1 MKNKVKFK
9 IGLTK
14 KVLLCCLLSLS
25 LVACTNSKYEE
36 KETVDATVRIAYNTD
51 DKVIKVSNVII
62 KCNDAYYGVSVN
74 DSINFNNNNNYFTTG
89 SGLRVMITSDKLKTG
104 SLSANDTYT
113 ASAMI
118 EDGVYLYASGD
129 EEKVKEVFDNV
140 FKTNREVY
148 TFLNHDIDP
157 EWMKE
162 VNITDDVIS
171 FSNGINTIY
180 AYQND
185 GSLSDGCIK
194 GRIEP
199 TVFMKALRGIDLP
212 ITYPEDTR
220 DRIDYIPYGLE
231 EYEHYTNE
239 GYTPYSVYAPQEL
252 TTVTEKVVNIELKKE
267 VNSAEK
273 EMTNYILLANNDED
287 VLDLFD
293 DRNNHDQTLY
303 SFSIP
308 RGNTDVLDINSDINL
323 SDKKDIAKDVINSDN
338 RYHFGILTSKDED
351 GHFYTTPY
359 NSKWNRVNAD
369 GYYVDTK
376 IAYSGGQISFTIAN
390 NMIGKNVIPTIKY
403 SVPTYYSKTEIDNKV
418 KNAKESFESLSTKN
432 YCFNEINECNFAIDY
447 YYASPPNEFSL
458 HGGNESIAY
467 FLETPIEYA
476 STEFNY
482 IQPNDYGYSL
492 NSDGIFKIYKFINTD
507 QRYDNEEKY
516 KFEKG
521 LYTNISFNYD
531 AQTNEFDFIGK
542 EGLLQTCQETAF
554 NGFAAIPE
562 NYGDYQYDMRGT
574 K

>member
-1 MKNKVKFK
+1 MKK
-9 IGLTK
+9 IILY
-14 KVLLCCLLSLS
+14 LFLCLL
-25 LVACTNSKYEE
+25 LVGCTSSKYEE
-36 KETVDATVRIAYNTD
+36 KGTVDATTRIAYNTD
-51 DKVIKVSNVII
+51 DKAIKVSNVII
-62 KCNDAYYGVSVN
+62 RCNDAYYGVSVN
-74 DSINFNNNNNYFTTG
+74 DSINFNNKNNYFTTG
-89 SGLRVMITSDKLKTG
+89 SGLKVMITSDKLNTG
-104 SLSANDTYT
+104 STSNDNTYT
-113 ASAMI
+113 ASTMI

-129 EEKVKEVFDNV
+129 EAKVKEVFNNV

-148 TFLNHDIDP
+148 TFLNHDINP

-212 ITYPEDTR
+212 ITYPENTQ

-231 EYEHYTNE
+231 EYEHYINE

-308 RGNTDVLDINSDINL
+308 SGNTDVLDINSDINL
-323 SDKKDIAKDVINSDN
+323 SDKRDIAKDIINSDN

-359 NSKWNRVNAD
+359 NSKWNKVNAD

-376 IAYSGGQISFTIAN
+376 IIYADDFVNFTIAN
-390 NMIGKNVIPTIKY
+390 NMVGKNVIPTIKY

-418 KNAKESFESLSTKN
+418 KNAKESFKSLSTKN
-432 YCFNEINECNFAIDY
+432 YCYNDINGCNYATDY
-447 YYASPPNEFSL
+447 YYASSPDEFSL
-458 HGGNESIAY
+458 HGGNESFAY
-467 FLETPIEYA
+467 FLEAPINYLAA
-476 STEFNY
+476 SFNY

-492 NSDGIFKIYKFINTD
+492 NNEGVFKIYKFLNTD
-507 QRYDNEEKY
+507 QRYDNEK
-516 KFEKG
+516 
-521 LYTNISFNYD
+521 NINLKKVC
-531 AQTNEFDFIGK
+531 AQT
-542 EGLLQTCQETAF
+542 
-554 NGFAAIPE
+554 
-562 NYGDYQYDMRGT
+562 
-574 K
+574 

>member
-89 SGLRVMITSDKLKTG
+89 SGLKVMITSDKLKTG

-148 TFLNHDIDP
+148 TFLNHDINP

-162 VNITDDVIS
+162 VNITDNVIS
-171 FSNGINTIY
+171 FSNGVNTIY

-212 ITYPEDTR
+212 ITYPEDTQ

-273 EMTNYILLANNDED
+273 EMANYILLANNDKD
-287 VLDLFD
+287 ILDLFN

-308 RGNTDVLDINSDINL
+308 TGKTDVLDINSDINL
-323 SDKKDIAKDVINSDN
+323 SDKKDIAKDVVNSDN

-359 NSKWNRVNAD
+359 NSKWNRVNAE

-376 IAYSGGQISFTIAN
+376 IAYADSLKNFTIAN
-390 NMIGKNVIPTIKY
+390 NMVGKVVIPTIKY
-403 SVPTYYSKTEIDNKV
+403 SIPSYYGKSEADNSVPMAINSFNSL
-418 KNAKESFESLSTKN
+418 KEKG
-432 YCFNEINECNFAIDY
+432 YCFNKINGCNFPFDY
-447 YYASPPNEFSL
+447 YYASDLKVFSL
-458 HGGNESIAY
+458 HGENDTFDF
-467 FLETPIEYA
+467 FLNSPP
-476 STEFNY
+476 STSRGIFNY
-482 IQPNDYGYSL
+482 IQSGDYAYRL
-492 NSDGIFKIYKFINTD
+492 NSNGTFDIFRFTNTS
-507 QRYDNEEKY
+507 QLYDKDNG
-516 KFEKG
+516 FDKG
-521 LYTNISFNYD
+521 LNTMIEFDTNENPEMFNYD
-531 AQTNEFDFIGK
+531 IDGYLN
-542 EGLLQTCQETAF
+542 TCQETGYNAF
-554 NGFAAIPE
+554 TAYSNIHG
-562 NYGDYQYDMRGT
+562 NYQYDMRGT

>member
-1 MKNKVKFK
+1 MENKVKFK

-36 KETVDATVRIAYNTD
+36 KGTVDATVRIAYNTD

-62 KCNDAYYGVSVN
+62 RCNDAYYGVSVN
-74 DSINFNNNNNYFTTG
+74 DSINFNNKNNYFTTG
-89 SGLRVMITSDKLKTG
+89 SGLKVMITSDKLNTG
-104 SLSANDTYT
+104 STSNDNTYT
-113 ASAMI
+113 ASTMI

-129 EEKVKEVFDNV
+129 KEKVEEVFNNV

-148 TFLNHDIDP
+148 TFLNHDINP

-212 ITYPEDTR
+212 ITYPEDTQ
-220 DRIDYIPYGLE
+220 DRIDYIPYGIE

-252 TTVTEKVVNIELKKE
+252 TTVSEMVVNIELKKE
-267 VNSAEK
+267 VNSAGK

-287 VLDLFD
+287 ILDLFD

-308 RGNTDVLDINSDINL
+308 TGKTDVLDINSEVNL

-338 RYHFGILTSKDED
+338 RYHFGILTSKDKD
-351 GHFYTTPY
+351 GRFYTTPY

-376 IAYSGGQISFTIAN
+376 IAYSGSQISFTIAN

-403 SVPTYYSKTEIDNKV
+403 SIPTYYSKNEIDNNV
-418 KNAKESFESLSTKN
+418 KNAEESFESLSTKN
-432 YCFNEINECNFAIDY
+432 YCYNDINGCNFAEDY
-447 YYASPPNEFSL
+447 YYASSPSEFSL
-458 HGGNESIAY
+458 HGGTESFAY
-467 FLETPIEYA
+467 FLEIPLLHSSA
-476 STEFNY
+476 SFNS

-492 NSDGIFKIYKFINTD
+492 NKDGNFKIYKFIGTV
-507 QRYDNEEKY
+507 QEYDAENGY
-516 KFEKG
+516 NFEKG
-521 LYTNISFNYD
+521 LNTIISFNYD
-531 AQTNEFDFIGK
+531 AQTNDFDFIEK
-542 EGLLQTCQETAF
+542 EGLLQTCQETAL

-562 NYGDYQYDMRGT
+562 IYGDYQYNMRGT

>member
-1 MKNKVKFK
+1 MKK
-9 IGLTK
+9 IILY
-14 KVLLCCLLSLS
+14 LFLCLM
-25 LVACTNSKYEE
+25 LVGCTNSKHEE
-36 KETVDATVRIAYNTD
+36 KGTVDATVRIAYNTD

-74 DSINFNNNNNYFTTG
+74 GSINFNNKNNYFTTG
-89 SGLRVMITSDKLKTG
+89 SGLKVMITSDKLNTG
-104 SLSANDTYT
+104 STSNDDIYT
-113 ASAMI
+113 ASTMI

-129 EEKVKEVFDNV
+129 KEKVEEVFNNV
-140 FKTNREVY
+140 FKTNREAY
-148 TFLNHDIDP
+148 TFLNHDINP

-162 VNITDDVIS
+162 VNITNDVIS
-171 FSNGINTIY
+171 FSNGVNTIY

-212 ITYPEDTR
+212 ITYPEDTQ
-220 DRIDYIPYGLE
+220 DRIDYIPYGIE

-239 GYTPYSVYAPQEL
+239 GYTPYSVYTPQEL
-252 TTVTEKVVNIELKKE
+252 TTVSEMVVNIELKKE

-287 VLDLFD
+287 ILDLFD

-308 RGNTDVLDINSDINL
+308 SGNTDVLDINSDIDL
-323 SDKKDIAKDVINSDN
+323 SDKKDIAKDVVNSDN

-376 IAYSGGQISFTIAN
+376 IDYADSPANFIIAN
-390 NMIGKNVIPTIKY
+390 NMVGKVVIPTIKFSIPSY
-403 SVPTYYSKTEIDNKV
+403 YGKSEADNSVPMAINSFNSL
-418 KNAKESFESLSTKN
+418 KEKG
-432 YCFNEINECNFAIDY
+432 YCFNKINNCNFASDY
-447 YYASPPNEFSL
+447 YYASELKVFSL
-458 HGGNESIAY
+458 HGGNDSFEY
-467 FLETPIEYA
+467 FLTSPISYVGA
-476 STEFNY
+476 QFNY
-482 IQPNDYGYSL
+482 IQSGDYAYRLNSNGAFNIFKFTNTSQLYDKDYGF
-492 NSDGIFKIYKFINTD
+492 D
-507 QRYDNEEKY
+507 
-516 KFEKG
+516 KG
-521 LYTNISFNYD
+521 LNTMIEFDTNENPEMFNYD
-531 AQTNEFDFIGK
+531 IDGYLN
-542 EGLLQTCQETAF
+542 TCQETGNNAF
-554 NGFAAIPE
+554 TAYSNIHG
-562 NYGDYQYDMRGT
+562 NYLYDMRGT

>member
-1 MKNKVKFK
+1 MKNRVKFK
-9 IGLTK
+9 IGLIK
-14 KVLLCCLLSLS
+14 KALLCCLLSLS

-36 KETVDATVRIAYNTD
+36 RGTVDATTRVAYNTD
-51 DKVIKVSNVII
+51 DRVIKVSNVII
-62 KCNDAYYGVSVN
+62 KCNDAYYGVTVN
-74 DSINFNNNNNYFTTG
+74 DSVNFNNKNNYFTTG

-104 SLSANDTYT
+104 SLSTNDTYT

-148 TFLNHDIDP
+148 TFLNHDINP

-171 FSNGINTIY
+171 FSNGVNTIY

-212 ITYPEDTR
+212 ITYPEDTQ

-293 DRNNHDQTLY
+293 DRNNHDQSLY

-308 RGNTDVLDINSDINL
+308 SGKTELLDINSDINL
-323 SDKKDIAKDVINSDN
+323 SDKKDIAKDVVNSDN

-376 IAYSGGQISFTIAN
+376 IAYSGDQISFTIAN

>member
-1 MKNKVKFK
+1 MKK
-9 IGLTK
+9 IILS
-14 KVLLCCLLSLS
+14 LFLCLL
-25 LVACTNSKYEE
+25 LVACTSSKYEE
-36 KETVDATVRIAYNTD
+36 KGTVDATVRIAYNTD

-62 KCNDAYYGVSVN
+62 KCNDAYYGVTVN
-74 DSINFNNNNNYFTTG
+74 DSINFNNKNNYFTTS
-89 SGLRVMITSDKLKTG
+89 SGLKVMITSDKLKTG
-104 SLSANDTYT
+104 SLSTNDTFT
-113 ASAMI
+113 ASTMI

-148 TFLNHDIDP
+148 TFLNHDINP

-171 FSNGINTIY
+171 FSNGVNTIY

-212 ITYPEDTR
+212 ITYPENTQ

-287 VLDLFD
+287 VLDLFN
-293 DRNNHDQTLY
+293 DRNNHNQTLY
-303 SFSIP
+303 SLSVSS
-308 RGNTDVLDINSDINL
+308 GNTDVLDINSNINL
-323 SDKKDIAKDVINSDN
+323 SDKKNIAKDVINSDN
-338 RYHFGILTSKDED
+338 RYHFGISTSKDED

-376 IAYSGGQISFTIAN
+376 IAYADSLKNFTIAN
-390 NMIGKNVIPTIKY
+390 NMVGKVVIPTIKY
-403 SVPTYYSKTEIDNKV
+403 SIPSYYGKSEADNSVPMAINSFNSL
-418 KNAKESFESLSTKN
+418 KEKG
-432 YCFNEINECNFAIDY
+432 YCFNEINGCNFPFDY
-447 YYASPPNEFSL
+447 YYASDLKVFSL
-458 HGGNESIAY
+458 HGENDTFDF
-467 FLETPIEYA
+467 FLNSPP
-476 STEFNY
+476 STSRGIFNY
-482 IQPNDYGYSL
+482 IQSGDYAYRL
-492 NSDGIFKIYKFINTD
+492 NSNGTFDIFRFTNTS
-507 QRYDNEEKY
+507 QLYDKDNG
-516 KFEKG
+516 FDKG
-521 LYTNISFNYD
+521 LNTMIEFDTNENPEMFNYD
-531 AQTNEFDFIGK
+531 IDGYLN
-542 EGLLQTCQETAF
+542 TCQETGYNAF
-554 NGFAAIPE
+554 TAYSNIHG
-562 NYGDYQYDMRGT
+562 NYQYDMRGT

>member
-1 MKNKVKFK
+1 MENKVKFK

-36 KETVDATVRIAYNTD
+36 KGTVDATVRIAYNTD

-62 KCNDAYYGVSVN
+62 RCNDAYYGVSVN
-74 DSINFNNNNNYFTTG
+74 DSINFNNKNNYFTTG
-89 SGLRVMITSDKLKTG
+89 SGLKVMITSDKLNTG
-104 SLSANDTYT
+104 STSNDDTYT
-113 ASAMI
+113 ASTMI

-129 EEKVKEVFDNV
+129 KEKVEEVFNNV

-148 TFLNHDIDP
+148 TFLNHDINP

-162 VNITDDVIS
+162 INITDDVIS
-171 FSNGINTIY
+171 FSNGVNTIY

-212 ITYPEDTR
+212 ITYPEDTQ
-220 DRIDYIPYGLE
+220 DRIDYI
-231 EYEHYTNE
+231 NE

-252 TTVTEKVVNIELKKE
+252 TTVSEMVVNIELKKE

-287 VLDLFD
+287 ILDLFD
-293 DRNNHDQTLY
+293 DRNNHDQTIY

-308 RGNTDVLDINSDINL
+308 TGKTDVLDINSGINL
-323 SDKKDIAKDVINSDN
+323 SDKKEIAKDVINSDN

-351 GHFYTTPY
+351 GRFYTTPY

-376 IAYSGGQISFTIAN
+376 IDYADSPANFTIAN
-390 NMIGKNVIPTIKY
+390 NMVGKVVIPTIKFSIPSY
-403 SVPTYYSKTEIDNKV
+403 YGKSEADNSVPMAINSFSSL
-418 KNAKESFESLSTKN
+418 KEKG
-432 YCFNEINECNFAIDY
+432 YCFNKINNCNFASDY
-447 YYASPPNEFSL
+447 YYASELKVFSL
-458 HGGNESIAY
+458 HGGNDSFEY
-467 FLETPIEYA
+467 FLTSPISYVGA
-476 STEFNY
+476 QFNY
-482 IQPNDYGYSL
+482 IQSGDYAYRLNSNGMFNIFRFTNTSQLYDKDYGF
-492 NSDGIFKIYKFINTD
+492 D
-507 QRYDNEEKY
+507 
-516 KFEKG
+516 KG
-521 LYTNISFNYD
+521 LNTMIEFDTNESPEMFNYD
-531 AQTNEFDFIGK
+531 IDGYLN
-542 EGLLQTCQETAF
+542 TCQETGNNAF
-554 NGFAAIPE
+554 TAYSNIHG
-562 NYGDYQYDMRGT
+562 NYQYDMRGT

>member
-62 KCNDAYYGVSVN
+62 KCNDAYYGVGVN
-74 DSINFNNNNNYFTTG
+74 DSINFNNKNNYFTTG
-89 SGLRVMITSDKLKTG
+89 SGLKIMITSDKLNTG
-104 SLSANDTYT
+104 STSNDDIYT
-113 ASAMI
+113 ASTMI

-129 EEKVKEVFDNV
+129 KEKVEEVFNNV

-148 TFLNHDIDP
+148 TFLNHDINP

-171 FSNGINTIY
+171 FSNGVNTIY

-212 ITYPEDTR
+212 ITYPEDTQ
-220 DRIDYIPYGLE
+220 DRIDYIPYGIE

-273 EMTNYILLANNDED
+273 EMTNYILLASNDED

-293 DRNNHDQTLY
+293 ERNNHDQTLY

-308 RGNTDVLDINSDINL
+308 SGNTDVLDINSDINL

-376 IAYSGGQISFTIAN
+376 IAYADVSKDFTIAN
-390 NMIGKNVIPTIKY
+390 NMVGKVVIPTIKY
-403 SVPTYYSKTEIDNKV
+403 SIPSYYGKSEADNSVPMAINSFNSL
-418 KNAKESFESLSTKN
+418 KEKG
-432 YCFNEINECNFAIDY
+432 YCFNKINGCNFPFDY
-447 YYASPPNEFSL
+447 YYASDLNAFSL
-458 HGGNESIAY
+458 HGENDTFAF
-467 FLETPIEYA
+467 FLNSPP
-476 STEFNY
+476 STSRGIFNY
-482 IQPNDYGYSL
+482 IQSGDYAYRL
-492 NSDGIFKIYKFINTD
+492 NSNGTFDIFRFTNTS
-507 QRYDNEEKY
+507 QLYDKDNG
-516 KFEKG
+516 FDKG
-521 LYTNISFNYD
+521 LNTMIEFDTNENPEMFNYD
-531 AQTNEFDFIGK
+531 IDGYLN
-542 EGLLQTCQETAF
+542 TCQETGYNAF
-554 NGFAAIPE
+554 TAYSNIHG
-562 NYGDYQYDMRGT
+562 NYQYDMRGT

>member
-1 MKNKVKFK
+1 MENKVKFK

-36 KETVDATVRIAYNTD
+36 KGTVDATIRIAYNTD

-62 KCNDAYYGVSVN
+62 KCNDAYYGVTVN
-74 DSINFNNNNNYFTTG
+74 DSVNFNNKNNYFTTG
-89 SGLRVMITSDKLKTG
+89 SGLSVMITSDKLNTG
-104 SLSANDTYT
+104 STSNDDIYT
-113 ASAMI
+113 ASTMI

-129 EEKVKEVFDNV
+129 KEKVEEVFNNV

-171 FSNGINTIY
+171 FSNGTSTIY
-180 AYQND
+180 AYQNN

-212 ITYPEDTR
+212 ITYPEDTQ
-220 DRIDYIPYGLE
+220 DRIDYIPYGIE

-273 EMTNYILLANNDED
+273 EMTNYIILANNDED

-308 RGNTDVLDINSDINL
+308 TGKTDVLDINSNINL
-323 SDKKDIAKDVINSDN
+323 SDKKDIAKDIINSDN

-359 NSKWNRVNAD
+359 NSKWNRVNAN

-376 IAYSGGQISFTIAN
+376 IAYADVSVDFVIAN
-390 NMIGKNVIPTIKY
+390 NMVGKVVIPTIKY
-403 SVPTYYSKTEIDNKV
+403 SIPSYYGKSEVDISVPMAINSFDSL
-418 KNAKESFESLSTKN
+418 KEKG
-432 YCFNEINECNFAIDY
+432 YCFNEINNCNFPFDY
-447 YYASPPNEFSL
+447 YYAGELKAFSL
-458 HGGNESIAY
+458 HGGNNSFGY
-467 FLETPIEYA
+467 FLSSPMSYVSAQFNFIQSGDYA
-476 STEFNY
+476 YRLKSNGTFN
-482 IQPNDYGYSL
+482 IFRFT
-492 NSDGIFKIYKFINTD
+492 NSS
-507 QRYDNEEKY
+507 QLYDKDHG
-516 KFEKG
+516 FDKG
-521 LYTNISFNYD
+521 LNTMIEFDTNESPEMFNYD
-531 AQTNEFDFIGK
+531 IDGYLN
-542 EGLLQTCQETAF
+542 TCQETGYNAF
-554 NGFAAIPE
+554 TMYSIIHGN
-562 NYGDYQYDMRGT
+562 YQYDMRGA

>member
-1 MKNKVKFK
+1 MENKVKFK

-36 KETVDATVRIAYNTD
+36 KGTVDATARIAYNTD

-74 DSINFNNNNNYFTTG
+74 DSINFNNKNNYFTTG
-89 SGLRVMITSDKLKTG
+89 SGLKVMITSDKLNTG
-104 SLSANDTYT
+104 STSNDDTYT

-129 EEKVKEVFDNV
+129 KEKVEEIFNNV

-148 TFLNHDIDP
+148 TFLNHDINH

-162 VNITDDVIS
+162 VNITNDVIS
-171 FSNGINTIY
+171 FSNGVNTIY

-212 ITYPEDTR
+212 ITHPENTQ

-287 VLDLFD
+287 VLDLFN
-293 DRNNHDQTLY
+293 DRNNHNQTLY

-308 RGNTDVLDINSDINL
+308 NGKTELLNFNSNINL
-323 SDKKDIAKDVINSDN
+323 SDKKNIAKDVVNSDN

-376 IAYSGGQISFTIAN
+376 IAYADSLKNFTIAN
-390 NMIGKNVIPTIKY
+390 NMVGKVVIPTIKY
-403 SVPTYYSKTEIDNKV
+403 SIPSYYGKSEADNSVPMAINSFNSL
-418 KNAKESFESLSTKN
+418 KEKG
-432 YCFNEINECNFAIDY
+432 YCFNEINGCNFPFDY
-447 YYASPPNEFSL
+447 YYASDLKVFSL
-458 HGGNESIAY
+458 HGENDTFDF
-467 FLETPIEYA
+467 FLNSPP
-476 STEFNY
+476 STSRGIFNY
-482 IQPNDYGYSL
+482 IQSGDYAYRL
-492 NSDGIFKIYKFINTD
+492 NSNGTFDIFRFTNTS
-507 QRYDNEEKY
+507 QLYDKDNG
-516 KFEKG
+516 FDKG
-521 LYTNISFNYD
+521 LNTMIEFDTNENPEMFNYD
-531 AQTNEFDFIGK
+531 IDGYLN
-542 EGLLQTCQETAF
+542 TCQETGYNAF
-554 NGFAAIPE
+554 TAYSNIHG
-562 NYGDYQYDMRGT
+562 NYQYDMRGT

>member
-1 MKNKVKFK
+1 MKK
-9 IGLTK
+9 IILS
-14 KVLLCCLLSLS
+14 LFLCLL
-25 LVACTNSKYEE
+25 LVACTSSKYEE
-36 KETVDATVRIAYNTD
+36 KGTVDATVRIAYNTD

-62 KCNDAYYGVSVN
+62 KCNDAYYGVTVN
-74 DSINFNNNNNYFTTG
+74 DSINFNNKNNYFTTS
-89 SGLRVMITSDKLKTG
+89 SGLKVMITSDKLKTG
-104 SLSANDTYT
+104 SLSTNDTFT
-113 ASAMI
+113 ASTMI
-118 EDGVYLYASGD
+118 EDDVYLYASGD

-148 TFLNHDIDP
+148 TFLNHDINP

-171 FSNGINTIY
+171 FSNGVNTIY

-212 ITYPEDTR
+212 ITYPENTQ

-287 VLDLFD
+287 VLDLFN
-293 DRNNHDQTLY
+293 DRNNHNQTLY
-303 SFSIP
+303 SLSVSS
-308 RGNTDVLDINSDINL
+308 GNTDVLDINSNINL
-323 SDKKDIAKDVINSDN
+323 SDKKNIAKDVINSDN

-376 IAYSGGQISFTIAN
+376 IAYADSLKNFTIAN
-390 NMIGKNVIPTIKY
+390 NMVGKVVIPTIKY
-403 SVPTYYSKTEIDNKV
+403 SIPSYYGKSEADNSVPMAINSFNSL
-418 KNAKESFESLSTKN
+418 KEKG
-432 YCFNEINECNFAIDY
+432 YCFNEINGCNFPFDY
-447 YYASPPNEFSL
+447 YYASDLKVFSL
-458 HGGNESIAY
+458 HGENDTFDF
-467 FLETPIEYA
+467 FLNSPP
-476 STEFNY
+476 STSRGIFNY
-482 IQPNDYGYSL
+482 IQSGDYAYRL
-492 NSDGIFKIYKFINTD
+492 NSNGTFDIFRFTNTS
-507 QRYDNEEKY
+507 QLYDKDNG
-516 KFEKG
+516 FDKG
-521 LYTNISFNYD
+521 LNTMIEFDTNENPEMFNYD
-531 AQTNEFDFIGK
+531 IDGYLN
-542 EGLLQTCQETAF
+542 TCQETGYNAF
-554 NGFAAIPE
+554 TAYSNIHG
-562 NYGDYQYDMRGT
+562 NYQYDMRGT

>member
-25 LVACTNSKYEE
+25 LVACTSSKYEE
-36 KETVDATVRIAYNTD
+36 KGTVDATTRIAYNID

-62 KCNDAYYGVSVN
+62 KCNDAYYGVTVN
-74 DSINFNNNNNYFTTG
+74 DSINFNNKNNYFTTG
-89 SGLRVMITSDKLKTG
+89 SGLKVMITSDKLNTG
-104 SLSANDTYT
+104 STSNDDIYT
-113 ASAMI
+113 ASTMI

-129 EEKVKEVFDNV
+129 KEKVEEVFNNV

-148 TFLNHDIDP
+148 TFLNHDINP
-157 EWMKE
+157 EWIKE

-171 FSNGINTIY
+171 FSNGVNTIY

-212 ITYPEDTR
+212 ITYPEDTQ

-308 RGNTDVLDINSDINL
+308 SGKTELLDINSDINL
-323 SDKKDIAKDVINSDN
+323 SDKKDIAKDIINSDN

-359 NSKWNRVNAD
+359 NSKWNRVNAE

-376 IAYSGGQISFTIAN
+376 IAYADSLKNFTIAN
-390 NMIGKNVIPTIKY
+390 NMVGKVVIPTIKY
-403 SVPTYYSKTEIDNKV
+403 SIPSYYGKSEADNSVPMAINSFNSL
-418 KNAKESFESLSTKN
+418 KEKG
-432 YCFNEINECNFAIDY
+432 YCFNKINGCNFPFDY
-447 YYASPPNEFSL
+447 YYASDLKVFSL
-458 HGGNESIAY
+458 HGENDTFDF
-467 FLETPIEYA
+467 FLNSPP
-476 STEFNY
+476 STSRGIFNY
-482 IQPNDYGYSL
+482 IQSGDYAYRL
-492 NSDGIFKIYKFINTD
+492 NSNGTFDIFRFTNTS
-507 QRYDNEEKY
+507 QLYDKDNG
-516 KFEKG
+516 FDKG
-521 LYTNISFNYD
+521 LNTMIEFDTNENPEMFNYD
-531 AQTNEFDFIGK
+531 IDGYLN
-542 EGLLQTCQETAF
+542 TCQETGYNAF
-554 NGFAAIPE
+554 TAYSNIHG
-562 NYGDYQYDMRGT
+562 NYQYDMRGT

>member
-1 MKNKVKFK
+1 MKK
-9 IGLTK
+9 IILY
-14 KVLLCCLLSLS
+14 LFLCLM

-36 KETVDATVRIAYNTD
+36 KGTVDATVRIAYNTD

-74 DSINFNNNNNYFTTG
+74 DSINFNNKNNYFTTG
-89 SGLRVMITSDKLKTG
+89 SGLKVIITSDKLNTG
-104 SLSANDTYT
+104 STSNDDIYT
-113 ASAMI
+113 ASTMI

-129 EEKVKEVFDNV
+129 KEKVEEVFNNV

-148 TFLNHDIDP
+148 TFLNHDINP

-171 FSNGINTIY
+171 FSNGVNTIY

-212 ITYPEDTR
+212 ITYPEDTQ
-220 DRIDYIPYGLE
+220 DRIDYIPYGIE

-239 GYTPYSVYAPQEL
+239 GYTPYSVYTPQEL
-252 TTVTEKVVNIELKKE
+252 TTVSEMVVNIELKKE

-308 RGNTDVLDINSDINL
+308 RGKTDVLDINSDINL
-323 SDKKDIAKDVINSDN
+323 SNKKDIAKDVVNSDN

-351 GHFYTTPY
+351 GRFYTTPY

-376 IAYSGGQISFTIAN
+376 IIYADDSVNFTIAN
-390 NMIGKNVIPTIKY
+390 NMVGKAVIPTIKFSIPSY
-403 SVPTYYSKTEIDNKV
+403 YGKSEVDNYVPMAID
-418 KNAKESFESLSTKN
+418 SFNSLKGKGHC
-432 YCFNEINECNFAIDY
+432 YNEINACNFPFDY
-447 YYASPPNEFSL
+447 YYASELKVFSL
-458 HGGNESIAY
+458 HGGNESFDY
-467 FLETPIEYA
+467 FLEAPINYLSA
-476 STEFNY
+476 VFNY
-482 IQPNDYGYSL
+482 IQPNDYAYRL
-492 NSDGIFKIYKFINTD
+492 NANGTFNIFKFTNTS
-507 QRYDNEEKY
+507 QLYDKDFGFDRGLNTMIEFDTNENPEM
-516 KFEKG
+516 
-521 LYTNISFNYD
+521 FNYD
-531 AQTNEFDFIGK
+531 IDGYLN
-542 EGLLQTCQETAF
+542 TCQETGYNAF
-554 NGFAAIPE
+554 TAYSNIHG
-562 NYGDYQYDMRGT
+562 NYQYDMRGT

>member
-1 MKNKVKFK
+1 MENKVKFK
-9 IGLTK
+9 IGLIK
-14 KVLLCCLLSLS
+14 KVFLCCLLSLS

-36 KETVDATVRIAYNTD
+36 KGTVDATVRIAYNTD
-51 DKVIKVSNVII
+51 DKIIKVSNVII

-74 DSINFNNNNNYFTTG
+74 DSINFNNKNNYFTTG
-89 SGLRVMITSDKLKTG
+89 SGLKVMITSDKLNTG
-104 SLSANDTYT
+104 STSNDDIYT
-113 ASAMI
+113 ASTMI

-129 EEKVKEVFDNV
+129 KEKVEEVFNNV

-148 TFLNHDIDP
+148 TFLNHDINP

-212 ITYPEDTR
+212 ITYPEDTK
-220 DRIDYIPYGLE
+220 DRIDYIPYGIE

-239 GYTPYSVYAPQEL
+239 GYTPYSVYTPQEL
-252 TTVTEKVVNIELKKE
+252 TTVSEMVVNIELKKE

-287 VLDLFD
+287 ILDLFD
-293 DRNNHDQTLY
+293 DRNNHEQTLY

-308 RGNTDVLDINSDINL
+308 SGNTDVLDINSNINL

-338 RYHFGILTSKDED
+338 RYHFGILTSKDKD
-351 GHFYTTPY
+351 GRFYTTPY

-376 IAYSGGQISFTIAN
+376 IAYSGDQISFTIAN

-492 NSDGIFKIYKFINTD
+492 NNEGVFKIYKFLNTD

-516 KFEKG
+516 KFEKV

>member
-1 MKNKVKFK
+1 MKK
-9 IGLTK
+9 IILY
-14 KVLLCCLLSLS
+14 LFLCLM
-25 LVACTNSKYEE
+25 LVGCTNSKYEE
-36 KETVDATVRIAYNTD
+36 KGTVDATVRIAYNTD

-74 DSINFNNNNNYFTTG
+74 DSINFNNKNNYFTTG
-89 SGLRVMITSDKLKTG
+89 SGLKVMITSDKLNTG
-104 SLSANDTYT
+104 STSNDDTYT
-113 ASAMI
+113 ASTMI

-129 EEKVKEVFDNV
+129 KEKVEEVFNNV

-148 TFLNHDIDP
+148 TFLNHDINP

-171 FSNGINTIY
+171 FSNGVNTIY

-212 ITYPEDTR
+212 ITYPEDTQ
-220 DRIDYIPYGLE
+220 DRIDYIPYGIE

-239 GYTPYSVYAPQEL
+239 GYTPYSVYTPQEL
-252 TTVTEKVVNIELKKE
+252 TTVSEMVVNIELKKE

-308 RGNTDVLDINSDINL
+308 RGKTDVLDINSDINL
-323 SDKKDIAKDVINSDN
+323 SNKKDIAKDVINSDN

-351 GHFYTTPY
+351 GRFYTTPY

-376 IAYSGGQISFTIAN
+376 IAYSGSQISFTIAN

-403 SVPTYYSKTEIDNKV
+403 SIPTYYSKTEIDNNV

-432 YCFNEINECNFAIDY
+432 YCYNDINGCNFATDY
-447 YYASPPNEFSL
+447 YYASSPDEFSL
-458 HGGNESIAY
+458 HGGTESFAY
-467 FLETPIEYA
+467 FLENPLQHSSA
-476 STEFNY
+476 SFNFV
-482 IQPNDYGYSL
+482 QSGDYSYSL
-492 NSDGIFKIYKFINTD
+492 NTKGEFKIYKYLNTTQFYSD
-507 QRYDNEEKY
+507 ESGYE
-516 KFEKG
+516 FERG
-521 LYTNISFNYD
+521 LNTMISFFDDNP
-531 AQTNEFDFIGK
+531 NEFEYVK
-542 EGLLQTCQETAF
+542 EGYIETCQETAL

-562 NYGDYQYDMRGT
+562 NYGNYQYDIRGT

>member
-1 MKNKVKFK
+1 MENKVKFK

-36 KETVDATVRIAYNTD
+36 KGTVDATVRIAYNTD

-62 KCNDAYYGVSVN
+62 RCNDAYYGVSVN
-74 DSINFNNNNNYFTTG
+74 DSINFNNKNNYFTTG
-89 SGLRVMITSDKLKTG
+89 SGLKVMITSDKLNTG
-104 SLSANDTYT
+104 STSNDNTYT
-113 ASAMI
+113 ASTMI

-129 EEKVKEVFDNV
+129 KEKVEEVFNNI

-148 TFLNHDIDP
+148 TFLNHDINP

-212 ITYPEDTR
+212 ITYPENTQ

-231 EYEHYTNE
+231 EYEHYINE

-287 VLDLFD
+287 VLDLFN
-293 DRNNHDQTLY
+293 DRNNHNQTLY
-303 SFSIP
+303 SLSVSS
-308 RGNTDVLDINSDINL
+308 GNTDVLDINSNINL
-323 SDKKDIAKDVINSDN
+323 SDKKNIAKDVINSDN

-376 IAYSGGQISFTIAN
+376 IAYSGDQISFTIAN

-562 NYGDYQYDMRGT
+562 NYGDYQYNMRGT

>member
-1 MKNKVKFK
+1 MKK
-9 IGLTK
+9 IILY
-14 KVLLCCLLSLS
+14 LFLCLL
-25 LVACTNSKYEE
+25 LVGCTSSKYEE
-36 KETVDATVRIAYNTD
+36 KGTVDATTRIAYNTD

-62 KCNDAYYGVSVN
+62 KCNDAYYGVTVN
-74 DSINFNNNNNYFTTG
+74 DSINFNNKNNYFTTS
-89 SGLRVMITSDKLKTG
+89 SGLKVMITSDKLKTG
-104 SLSANDTYT
+104 SLSTNDTFT
-113 ASAMI
+113 ASTMI

-148 TFLNHDIDP
+148 TFLNHDINP

-171 FSNGINTIY
+171 FSNGVNTIY

-212 ITYPEDTR
+212 ITYPENTQ

-273 EMTNYILLANNDED
+273 EMTNYILLANNDKD

-293 DRNNHDQTLY
+293 DRNNHDQSLY

-308 RGNTDVLDINSDINL
+308 SGKTELLDINSDINL
-323 SDKKDIAKDVINSDN
+323 SDKKDIAKDVVNSDN

-351 GHFYTTPY
+351 SHFYTTPY
-359 NSKWNRVNAD
+359 NSKWNKVNAD

-376 IAYSGGQISFTIAN
+376 IIYADDFVNFTIAN
-390 NMIGKNVIPTIKY
+390 NMVGNVVIPTIKY
-403 SVPTYYSKTEIDNKV
+403 SIPSYYGKSEADNSVPMAINSFNSL
-418 KNAKESFESLSTKN
+418 KEKG
-432 YCFNEINECNFAIDY
+432 YCFNKINNCNFPFDY
-447 YYASPPNEFSL
+447 YYASELNRFSL
-458 HGGNESIAY
+458 HGGNESNAY
-467 FLETPIEYA
+467 FLEAPINYLA
-476 STEFNY
+476 AIFNY
-482 IQPNDYGYSL
+482 IQVNDYAYRL
-492 NSDGIFKIYKFINTD
+492 NSSGTLNIFKFTNTS
-507 QRYDNEEKY
+507 QLYDKDFGFDRGLNTMIEFDTNENPE
-516 KFEKG
+516 
-521 LYTNISFNYD
+521 IFNYELD
-531 AQTNEFDFIGK
+531 GYIS
-542 EGLLQTCQETAF
+542 TCQETGYNAF
-554 NGFAAIPE
+554 TAYSNIHG
-562 NYGDYQYDMRGT
+562 NYQYDMRGT

>member
-1 MKNKVKFK
+1 MKNRVKFK
-9 IGLTK
+9 IGLIK
-14 KVLLCCLLSLS
+14 KALLCCLLSLS
-25 LVACTNSKYEE
+25 LVACTSSKYEE
-36 KETVDATVRIAYNTD
+36 KGTVDATTRVAYNTD
-51 DKVIKVSNVII
+51 DRVIKVSNVII
-62 KCNDAYYGVSVN
+62 KCNDAYYGVTVN
-74 DSINFNNNNNYFTTG
+74 DSVNFNNKNNYFTTG

-104 SLSANDTYT
+104 SLSTNDTYT

-148 TFLNHDIDP
+148 TFLNHDINP

-162 VNITDDVIS
+162 VNITDNVIS
-171 FSNGINTIY
+171 FSNGVNTIY

-212 ITYPEDTR
+212 ITYPEDTQ

-267 VNSAEK
+267 VNSTEK
-273 EMTNYILLANNDED
+273 EMTNYILLANNDKD
-287 VLDLFD
+287 ILDLFN

-308 RGNTDVLDINSDINL
+308 TGKTDVLDINSDINL

-359 NSKWNRVNAD
+359 NSKWNRVNAE

-376 IAYSGGQISFTIAN
+376 IAYADSLKNFTIAN
-390 NMIGKNVIPTIKY
+390 NMVGKVVIPTIKY
-403 SVPTYYSKTEIDNKV
+403 SIPSYYGKSEADNSVPMAINSFNSL
-418 KNAKESFESLSTKN
+418 KEKG
-432 YCFNEINECNFAIDY
+432 YCFNKINGCNFPFDY
-447 YYASPPNEFSL
+447 YYASDLKVFSL
-458 HGGNESIAY
+458 HGENDTFDF
-467 FLETPIEYA
+467 FLNSPP
-476 STEFNY
+476 STSRGIFNY
-482 IQPNDYGYSL
+482 IQSGDYAYRL
-492 NSDGIFKIYKFINTD
+492 NSNGTFDIFRFTNTS
-507 QRYDNEEKY
+507 QLYDKDNG
-516 KFEKG
+516 FDKG
-521 LYTNISFNYD
+521 LNTMIEFDTNENPEMFNYD
-531 AQTNEFDFIGK
+531 IDGYLN
-542 EGLLQTCQETAF
+542 TCQETGYNAF
-554 NGFAAIPE
+554 TAYSNIHG
-562 NYGDYQYDMRGT
+562 NYQYDMRGT

>member
-1 MKNKVKFK
+1 MENKVKFK
-9 IGLTK
+9 IGLIK

-36 KETVDATVRIAYNTD
+36 KGTVDATVRIAYNTD

-74 DSINFNNNNNYFTTG
+74 DSINFNNKNNFFTTG
-89 SGLRVMITSDKLKTG
+89 SGLKVMITSDKLNTG
-104 SLSANDTYT
+104 SLSTNDTYT
-113 ASAMI
+113 ASTMI
-118 EDGVYLYASGD
+118 EDSVYLYASGD
-129 EEKVKEVFDNV
+129 KEKVEEVFNNV

-148 TFLNHDIDP
+148 TFLNHDINP

-171 FSNGINTIY
+171 FSNGVNTIY

-212 ITYPEDTR
+212 ITYPEDTK
-220 DRIDYIPYGLE
+220 DRIDYIPYGIE

-239 GYTPYSVYAPQEL
+239 GYTPYSVYTPQEL
-252 TTVTEKVVNIELKKE
+252 TTVSEMVVNIELKKE

-287 VLDLFD
+287 ILDLFD

-308 RGNTDVLDINSDINL
+308 TGKTDVLDINSEVNL

-338 RYHFGILTSKDED
+338 RYHFGILTSKDKD
-351 GHFYTTPY
+351 GRFYTTPY

-376 IAYSGGQISFTIAN
+376 IAYSGSQISFTIAN

-403 SVPTYYSKTEIDNKV
+403 SIPTYYSKNEIDNNV
-418 KNAKESFESLSTKN
+418 KNAEESFESLSTKN
-432 YCFNEINECNFAIDY
+432 YCYNDINGCNFAIDY

-492 NSDGIFKIYKFINTD
+492 NNEGVFKIYKFLNTD

>member
-9 IGLTK
+9 IGLIK

-25 LVACTNSKYEE
+25 LVACTSSKYE
-36 KETVDATVRIAYNTD
+36 KKGTVDATVRIAYNTD

-62 KCNDAYYGVSVN
+62 KCNDAYYGVTVN
-74 DSINFNNNNNYFTTG
+74 DSVNFNNKNNYFTTG
-89 SGLRVMITSDKLKTG
+89 SGLKVMITSDKLNTG
-104 SLSANDTYT
+104 STSNDDTYT
-113 ASAMI
+113 ASTMV

-129 EEKVKEVFDNV
+129 EAKVKEVFDNV

-148 TFLNHDIDP
+148 TFLNHDINP

-171 FSNGINTIY
+171 FSNGVNTIY

-212 ITYPEDTR
+212 ITYPEDTQ
-220 DRIDYIPYGLE
+220 DRIDYIPYGIE

-308 RGNTDVLDINSDINL
+308 TGKTDVLDINSNINL
-323 SDKKDIAKDVINSDN
+323 SDKKDIAKDIINSDN

-376 IAYSGGQISFTIAN
+376 IAYSDDQISFTIAN

-467 FLETPIEYA
+467 FLEAPIEYA

-507 QRYDNEEKY
+507 QRYDNEEKH

>member
-1 MKNKVKFK
+1 MKK
-9 IGLTK
+9 IILY
-14 KVLLCCLLSLS
+14 LFLCLM

-36 KETVDATVRIAYNTD
+36 KGTVDATVRIAYNTD

-74 DSINFNNNNNYFTTG
+74 DSINFNNKNNYFTTG
-89 SGLRVMITSDKLKTG
+89 SGLKVMITSDKLNTG
-104 SLSANDTYT
+104 STSNDDIYT
-113 ASAMI
+113 ASTMI

-129 EEKVKEVFDNV
+129 KEKVEEVFNNV

-148 TFLNHDIDP
+148 TFLNHDINP

-171 FSNGINTIY
+171 FSNGVNTIY

-212 ITYPEDTR
+212 ITYPEDTQ
-220 DRIDYIPYGLE
+220 DRIDYIPYGIE

-239 GYTPYSVYAPQEL
+239 GYTPYSVYTPQEL
-252 TTVTEKVVNIELKKE
+252 TTVSEMVVNIELKKE

-273 EMTNYILLANNDED
+273 EMTNYILLANNDENI
-287 VLDLFD
+287 LDLFN

-308 RGNTDVLDINSDINL
+308 SGNTDVLDINNDINL
-323 SDKKDIAKDVINSDN
+323 FDKKNIAKDVINSDN

-351 GHFYTTPY
+351 GRFYTTPY

-376 IAYSGGQISFTIAN
+376 IAYADVSVNFTIAN
-390 NMIGKNVIPTIKY
+390 NMVGKNVIPTIKY
-403 SVPTYYSKTEIDNKV
+403 SFPAYSGRNEADNGLAQDV
-418 KNAKESFESLSTKN
+418 NSFESVSTKG
-432 YCFNEINECNFAIDY
+432 YCYNKINDCNFAFDY
-447 YYASPPNEFSL
+447 YYSSKLNSISL
-458 HGGNESIAY
+458 HGTNETFEY
-467 FLETPIEYA
+467 FLSSPA
-476 STEFNY
+476 SYVGAQFNY
-482 IQPNDYGYSL
+482 IQFGDYSYSL
-492 NSDGIFKIYKFINTD
+492 NTKGEFKIYKYLNTAQFYSD
-507 QRYDNEEKY
+507 ESGYE
-516 KFEKG
+516 FERG
-521 LYTNISFNYD
+521 LNTMISFFDDNP
-531 AQTNEFDFIGK
+531 NEFEYVK
-542 EGLLQTCQETAF
+542 EGHIETCQKTAF

-562 NYGDYQYDMRGT
+562 IYGNYQYDMRGT

>member
-1 MKNKVKFK
+1 MENKVKFK
-9 IGLTK
+9 IGLIK
-14 KVLLCCLLSLS
+14 KVFLCCLLFLL

-36 KETVDATVRIAYNTD
+36 KRTVDATVRIAYNTD

-62 KCNDAYYGVSVN
+62 KCNNAYYGVSVN
-74 DSINFNNNNNYFTTG
+74 DSINFNNKNNYFTTG
-89 SGLRVMITSDKLKTG
+89 SGLKVMITSDKLNTG
-104 SLSANDTYT
+104 STSNDDIYT
-113 ASAMI
+113 ASTMI
-118 EDGVYLYASGD
+118 EDGVYLYARGD
-129 EEKVKEVFDNV
+129 KEKVEEVFNNV

-148 TFLNHDIDP
+148 TFLNHDINP

-212 ITYPEDTR
+212 ITYPENTQ

-287 VLDLFD
+287 VLDLFN
-293 DRNNHDQTLY
+293 DRNNHNQTLY
-303 SFSIP
+303 SLSVSS
-308 RGNTDVLDINSDINL
+308 GNTDVLDINSNINL

-376 IAYSGGQISFTIAN
+376 IAYSGDQISFTIAN

-562 NYGDYQYDMRGT
+562 NYGDYQYNMRGT

>member
-1 MKNKVKFK
+1 MKK
-9 IGLTK
+9 IILS
-14 KVLLCCLLSLS
+14 LFLCLL
-25 LVACTNSKYEE
+25 LVACTSSKYEE
-36 KETVDATVRIAYNTD
+36 KGTVDATVRIAYNTD

-62 KCNDAYYGVSVN
+62 KCNDAYYGVTVN
-74 DSINFNNNNNYFTTG
+74 DSINFNNKNNYFTTS
-89 SGLRVMITSDKLKTG
+89 SGLKVMITSDKLKTG
-104 SLSANDTYT
+104 SLSTNDTFT
-113 ASAMI
+113 ASTMI

-148 TFLNHDIDP
+148 TFLNHDINP

-171 FSNGINTIY
+171 FSNGVNTIY
-180 AYQND
+180 EYQND

-212 ITYPEDTR
+212 ITYPEDTQ

-231 EYEHYTNE
+231 EYRHYTNE

-273 EMTNYILLANNDED
+273 EMSNYILLANNDEN
-287 VLDLFD
+287 VLDLFN
-293 DRNNHDQTLY
+293 DRNNHNQTLY

-308 RGNTDVLDINSDINL
+308 NGKTELLDFNSDINL

-359 NSKWNRVNAD
+359 NSKWNKVNAD

-376 IAYSGGQISFTIAN
+376 IIYADDFVNFTIAN
-390 NMIGKNVIPTIKY
+390 NMVGKNVIPTIKY

-432 YCFNEINECNFAIDY
+432 YCYNDINGCNYATDY
-447 YYASPPNEFSL
+447 YYASSPDEFSL
-458 HGGNESIAY
+458 HGGNESFAY
-467 FLETPIEYA
+467 FLEAPINYLAA
-476 STEFNY
+476 SFNY

-492 NSDGIFKIYKFINTD
+492 NNEGVFKIYKFLNTD
-507 QRYDNEEKY
+507 QGYDNEEKY

-531 AQTNEFDFIGK
+531 AQTNEFDFIEK
-542 EGLLQTCQETAF
+542 EGLLQTCQETAL

-562 NYGDYQYDMRGT
+562 IYGDYQYNMRGT

>member
-1 MKNKVKFK
+1 M
-9 IGLTK
+9 
-14 KVLLCCLLSLS
+14 
-25 LVACTNSKYEE
+25 
-36 KETVDATVRIAYNTD
+36 DATTRIAYNTD

-62 KCNDAYYGVSVN
+62 KCNDAYYGVTVN
-74 DSINFNNNNNYFTTG
+74 DSINFNNKNNYFTTS
-89 SGLRVMITSDKLKTG
+89 SGLKVMITSDKLKTG
-104 SLSANDTYT
+104 SLSTNDTFT
-113 ASAMI
+113 ASTMI

-148 TFLNHDIDP
+148 TFLNHDINP

-171 FSNGINTIY
+171 FSNGVNTIY

-212 ITYPEDTR
+212 ITYPENTQ

-273 EMTNYILLANNDED
+273 EMTNYILLANNDKD

-293 DRNNHDQTLY
+293 DRNNHDQSLY

-308 RGNTDVLDINSDINL
+308 SGKTELLDINSDINL
-323 SDKKDIAKDVINSDN
+323 SDKKDIAKDVVNSDN

-351 GHFYTTPY
+351 SHFYTTPY

-376 IAYSGGQISFTIAN
+376 IAYADVSLDFTIAN
-390 NMIGKNVIPTIKY
+390 NMVGKVVVPTIKFSIPSY
-403 SVPTYYSKTEIDNKV
+403 YGKSEADNSVPMAIN
-418 KNAKESFESLSTKN
+418 SFNSLKKKG
-432 YCFNEINECNFAIDY
+432 YCYNEINNCNFPFDY
-447 YYASPPNEFSL
+447 YYASELKVFSL
-458 HGGNESIAY
+458 HGGNNSFGY
-467 FLETPIEYA
+467 FLSSPMSYVGAQFNFIQSGDYA
-476 STEFNY
+476 Y
-482 IQPNDYGYSL
+482 RL
-492 NSDGIFKIYKFINTD
+492 NSNGTFDIFRFTNTS
-507 QRYDNEEKY
+507 QLYDKDNG
-516 KFEKG
+516 FDKG
-521 LYTNISFNYD
+521 LNTMIEFDTNENPEMFNYD
-531 AQTNEFDFIGK
+531 IDGCLN
-542 EGLLQTCQETAF
+542 TCQETGYNAF
-554 NGFAAIPE
+554 TAYSNIHG
-562 NYGDYQYDMRGT
+562 NYQYDMRGT

>member
-25 LVACTNSKYEE
+25 LVACTNSKHEE
-36 KETVDATVRIAYNTD
+36 KGTVDATVRIAYNTD

-74 DSINFNNNNNYFTTG
+74 DSVNFNNKNNFFTTG
-89 SGLRVMITSDKLKTG
+89 SGLKVMITSDKLNTG
-104 SLSANDTYT
+104 STSNDDIYT
-113 ASAMI
+113 ASTMI

-129 EEKVKEVFDNV
+129 KEKVEEVFNNV

-148 TFLNHDIDP
+148 TFLNHDINH

-171 FSNGINTIY
+171 FSNGVNTIY
-180 AYQND
+180 AYQSD

-212 ITYPEDTR
+212 ITYPENTQ
-220 DRIDYIPYGLE
+220 DRIDYIPYGIE

-273 EMTNYILLANNDED
+273 EMTNYILLANNDKD

-308 RGNTDVLDINSDINL
+308 NGKTELLNFNSNINL
-323 SDKKDIAKDVINSDN
+323 SDKKDIAKDIINSDN

-376 IAYSGGQISFTIAN
+376 IAYADSLKNFTIAN
-390 NMIGKNVIPTIKY
+390 NMVGKVVIPTIKY
-403 SVPTYYSKTEIDNKV
+403 SIPSYYGKSEADNSVPMAINSFNSL
-418 KNAKESFESLSTKN
+418 KEKG
-432 YCFNEINECNFAIDY
+432 YCFNEINGCNFPFDY
-447 YYASPPNEFSL
+447 YYASDLKVFSL
-458 HGGNESIAY
+458 HGENDTFDF
-467 FLETPIEYA
+467 FLNSPP
-476 STEFNY
+476 STSRGIFNY
-482 IQPNDYGYSL
+482 IQSGDYAYRL
-492 NSDGIFKIYKFINTD
+492 NSNGTFDIFRFTNTS
-507 QRYDNEEKY
+507 QLYDKDNG
-516 KFEKG
+516 FDKG
-521 LYTNISFNYD
+521 LNTMIEFDTNENPEMFNYD
-531 AQTNEFDFIGK
+531 IDGYLN
-542 EGLLQTCQETAF
+542 TCQETGYNAF
-554 NGFAAIPE
+554 TAYSNIHG
-562 NYGDYQYDMRGT
+562 NYQYDMRGT

>member
-9 IGLTK
+9 IGLIK

-25 LVACTNSKYEE
+25 LVACTSSKYEE
-36 KETVDATVRIAYNTD
+36 KGTVDATVRIAYNTD

-62 KCNDAYYGVSVN
+62 KCNDAYYGVTVN
-74 DSINFNNNNNYFTTG
+74 DSINFNNKNNYFTTS
-89 SGLRVMITSDKLKTG
+89 SGLKVMITSDKLKTG
-104 SLSANDTYT
+104 SLSTNDTYT

-129 EEKVKEVFDNV
+129 EEKVKEVFNNV

-148 TFLNHDIDP
+148 TFLNHDINP

-171 FSNGINTIY
+171 FSNGVNTIY

-212 ITYPEDTR
+212 ITYPEDTQ

-267 VNSAEK
+267 VNSAKK

-308 RGNTDVLDINSDINL
+308 SGKTDVLDINSDINL
-323 SDKKDIAKDVINSDN
+323 SDKKDIAKDVVNSDN

-418 KNAKESFESLSTKN
+418 KNAEESFESLSTKN
-432 YCFNEINECNFAIDY
+432 YCYNDINGCNFAEDY
-447 YYASPPNEFSL
+447 YYASSPSEFSL
-458 HGGNESIAY
+458 HGGTESFAY
-467 FLETPIEYA
+467 FLETPLQHSSA
-476 STEFNY
+476 SFNS
-482 IQPNDYGYSL
+482 IQSNDYGYSL
-492 NSDGIFKIYKFINTD
+492 NKDGNFKIYKFISTV
-507 QRYDNEEKY
+507 QEYDAENGY
-516 KFEKG
+516 NFEKG
-521 LYTNISFNYD
+521 LNTIISFNYD
-531 AQTNEFDFIGK
+531 AQTNDFDFIEK
-542 EGLLQTCQETAF
+542 EGLLQTCQETAL

-562 NYGDYQYDMRGT
+562 IYGDYQYNMRGT

>member
-1 MKNKVKFK
+1 MENEVKFK
-9 IGLTK
+9 IGLIK
-14 KVLLCCLLSLS
+14 KVFLCCLLSLS

-36 KETVDATVRIAYNTD
+36 KGTVDATTRIAYNTD

-62 KCNDAYYGVSVN
+62 KCNDAYYGVTVN
-74 DSINFNNNNNYFTTG
+74 DSINFNNKNNYFTTG
-89 SGLRVMITSDKLKTG
+89 SGLRVMITSDKLKIG
-104 SLSANDTYT
+104 SLSTNDTFT
-113 ASAMI
+113 ASTMI

-129 EEKVKEVFDNV
+129 KEKVEEVFNNV

-148 TFLNHDIDP
+148 TFLNHDINP

-162 VNITDDVIS
+162 INITDDVIS
-171 FSNGINTIY
+171 FSNGTSTIY

-212 ITYPEDTR
+212 ITYPEDTQ
-220 DRIDYIPYGLE
+220 DRIDYIPYGIE

-252 TTVTEKVVNIELKKE
+252 ITVTEKVVNIELKKE

-293 DRNNHDQTLY
+293 DRNNHDQSLY

-308 RGNTDVLDINSDINL
+308 SGKTELLDINSDINL
-323 SDKKDIAKDVINSDN
+323 SDKKDIAKDVVNSDN

-492 NSDGIFKIYKFINTD
+492 NNDGIFKIYKFINTD